1 MHVGRSSEAVGFP
14 LDATSNE
21 AGHGRLNVGVA
32 AVRMLSTMASDKR
45 GSYMSTF
52 MLHRTA
58 HSFVLVTSPLLLLL
72 AIVPPQQPAS
82 ASGSP
87 LLPQTR
93 TARLL
98 SRTRRDE
105 NEGVGIRHR
114 TTSVGFYIGDPC
126 IQTCSSV
133 LHHVFCNHTSRRC
146 ECRREHPVNINNRQ
160 CVKASSLGSH
170 CAYHEVCV
178 YSVAHSSCQ
187 SSKCRCV
194 DGHEPDAE
202 SKKCTPKRA
211 PAVLDG
217 TELTTMVS
225 VIVALLLF
233 MALFCLVLR
242 LFSKSRFGPSS
253 GDRMADAGSPPPNA
267 AVLSSVDGSL
277 SGNGAAAGPTEGP
290 ASRRMSRNSVDIAGP
305 RRPSNSLHASAET
318 RNSEIKY

>member
-1 MHVGRSSEAVGFP
+1 
-14 LDATSNE
+14 
-21 AGHGRLNVGVA
+21 
-32 AVRMLSTMASDKR
+32 MLPQSQ
-45 GSYMSTF
+45 
-52 MLHRTA
+52 
-58 HSFVLVTSPLLLLL
+58 
-72 AIVPPQQPAS
+72 PPQRLDFVALPRPFCCGRELGSGPCVKNSAQPCRAIFKTRLSIAS
-82 ASGSP
+82 SFQRHVHRCGFAS
-87 LLPQTR
+87 
-93 TARLL
+93 
-98 SRTRRDE
+98 E

-160 CVKASSLGSH
+160 CVKASALGSH

-187 SSKCRCV
+187 SSKCRCI

-202 SKKCTPKRA
+202 SIKCTPKRA
-211 PAVLDG
+211 PAILDG

-242 LFSKSRFGPSS
+242 LFSKSSFGPSS
-253 GDRMADAGSPPPNA
+253 GDRTADAGSPPPNA

-277 SGNGAAAGPTEGP
+277 SGNGAAVGTTEGP
-290 ASRRMSRNSVDIAGP
+290 ASRRTFRNSVDIAGP
-305 RRPSNSLHASAET
+305 R
-318 RNSEIKY
+318 

>member
-1 MHVGRSSEAVGFP
+1 MNSLMFSVQGTGNFFGSRRLAAFAQRCFLRANHHSVWTLWRCLARSVVVGSSG
-14 LDATSNE
+14 
-21 AGHGRLNVGVA
+21 AG
-32 AVRMLSTMASDKR
+32 
-45 GSYMSTF
+45 
-52 MLHRTA
+52 
-58 HSFVLVTSPLLLLL
+58 
-72 AIVPPQQPAS
+72 PAS
-82 ASGSP
+82 RIRRNPAGNILEIPLHAQSNGNSGTP
-87 LLPQTR
+87 WVRET
-93 TARLL
+93 
-98 SRTRRDE
+98 E

-160 CVKASSLGSH
+160 CVKASALGSH

-187 SSKCRCV
+187 SSKCRCI

-202 SKKCTPKRA
+202 SIKCTPKRA
-211 PAVLDG
+211 PAILDG

-242 LFSKSRFGPSS
+242 LFSN
-253 GDRMADAGSPPPNA
+253 GDRTADAGSPPPNA

-277 SGNGAAAGPTEGP
+277 SGNGAAVGTTEGP
-290 ASRRMSRNSVDIAGP
+290 ASRRTFRNSVDIAGP
-305 RRPSNSLHASAET
+305 R
-318 RNSEIKY
+318 